1 MYQVVRNVRGFFEKF
16 DVLFPCYLRFEI
28 RLFALLPTKYSYCQ
42 FIILFNYINDADN
55 NTLYACNRNIEN
67 IMKDLSQNRSSHQRC
82 SSKFRKIHRKTLV
95 QESLFNKGCFPVNS
109 AKLWRTLFLIEHP
122 RRLLLKLSAS
132 SCYLQDFTISQN
144 CKCNLPKHFSFLLC
158 FMFGRECSKYFFAKE
173 IQFIN
178 PFKINK
184 GNFYR
189 AINSWKQTF
198 PATTGELKTCDLI
211 CWHEIICMS
220 HSTFNIFPLKK
231 YWSLIPPSMGDTTD
245 KITPKPFI

>member
-1 MYQVVRNVRGFFEKF
+1 
-16 DVLFPCYLRFEI
+16 
-28 RLFALLPTKYSYCQ
+28 
-42 FIILFNYINDADN
+42 
-55 NTLYACNRNIEN
+55 
-67 IMKDLSQNRSSHQRC
+67 MKDLSQNRSSHQRC
-82 SSKFRKIHRKTLV
+82 SSKFRKFTEKHLHK
-95 QESLFNKGCFPVNS
+95 SLFLIKLQALGLQLYLKKRLWHRCFPVNS
-109 AKLWRTLFLIEHP
+109 AKFWRTLFLIEHP
-122 RRLLLKLSAS
+122 WWLLLNLSAS
-132 SCYLQDFTISQN
+132 SCYLQDFTILQN
-144 CKCNLPKHFSFLLC
+144 CKCHLPKHFSLLLC

-189 AINSWKQTF
+189 DINSWKQTF

-231 YWSLIPPSMGDTTD
+231 YWSLIPPSMGDNTD
-245 KITPKPFI
+245 KITLKPFI